1 MKRIAII
8 GGGISGLSAAF
19 LLERKRSAGMPVE
32 YVLFEQSP
40 QCGGVILTE
49 NVDECIVEAGPDSFL
64 TEKPWASEL
73 CEELGIADQLIG
85 SNDSQRKTY
94 ILVNGKLIPMPD
106 GLVFMI
112 PTKIL
117 PAGLSRLF
125 SIHTKL
131 RMMREWL
138 HPPLEVKNDE
148 SVASFVE
155 RHYGNEMVDRL
166 ADPLL
171 SGVYGGDVSQ
181 LSVKAVLPR
190 FAEMQAR
197 YGSLGKA
204 TIENR
209 RKAISKDA
217 RPIFT
222 SLKNGMQQMVDALLL
237 RIPAYC
243 LRSNTPI
250 QLVRPLDTG
259 WAVSL
264 NDKIEEFDSVI
275 IAVPAHAAAMLL
287 DSSSA
292 NLASEL
298 RGIQYSSSVTV
309 ALGYDRRVRER
320 LPAGFGYL
328 VPRVEGKRVLAVTFV
343 HNKFPHRAPEDRA
356 LLRCF
361 LGGTRD
367 EAILELADEE
377 ILRIVRKELR
387 EVLGIDSDP
396 LFSRVYKW
404 REAMAQYNVGH
415 LERLQRIERL
425 RQAVPGLFF
434 AGNAYYGI
442 GVPDCVRSGNQ
453 AASQALGGP
462 SVRSEAGPLA
472 LAGSDGFAGGAG
484 GGAYLTFSS
493 AANCVKKK

>member
-19 LLERKRSAGMPVE
+19 ALEQQRRAGMPVE
-32 YVLFEQSP
+32 YILFEASP
-40 QCGGVILTE
+40 RLGGVISTE
-49 NVDECIVEAGPDSFL
+49 RVDDCVVEAGPDSFL

-73 CEELGIADQLIG
+73 CHELGIADQLIG
-85 SNDSQRKTY
+85 SSDSQRKTY

-106 GLVFMI
+106 GLAFMI
-112 PTKIL
+112 PTKII
-117 PAGLSRLF
+117 PAALSPLF
-125 SIHTKL
+125 SFHTKL
-131 RMMREWL
+131 KMAREWF
-138 HPPLEVKNDE
+138 HSPVEVKSDE
-148 SVASFVE
+148 CVASFVE

-171 SGVYGGDVSQ
+171 SGVYGGDASQ

-197 YGSLGKA
+197 RGSLGKA
-204 TIENR
+204 MIENR
-209 RKAISKDA
+209 RKAASKDKDP

-222 SLKNGMQQMVDALLL
+222 SLQNGMQQLVDALLL
-237 RIPAYC
+237 RISGSCIRADA
-243 LRSNTPI
+243 PI
-250 QLVRPLDTG
+250 QSLSTVSGG
-259 WAVSL
+259 WRVSSR
-264 NDKIEEFDSVI
+264 DQTEQFDSVI
-275 IAVPAHAAAMLL
+275 VAVPGYAAAMLL
-287 DSSSA
+287 DGSNA

-309 ALGYDRRVRER
+309 VLGYDRRVREL
-320 LPAGFGYL
+320 LPSGFGYL
-328 VPRVEGKRVLAVTFV
+328 VPRGEGKRVLAVTFV
-343 HNKFPHRAPEDRA
+343 HNKFPHRAAEDRA

-396 LFSRVYKW
+396 LFVRVYKW
-404 REAMAQYNVGH
+404 RAAMAQYNVGH

-425 RQAVPGLFF
+425 RTEVPGLFF
-434 AGNAYYGI
+434 AGNAFNGI
-442 GVPDCVRSGNQ
+442 GVPDCVRSGDQ
-453 AASQALGGP
+453 AA
-462 SVRSEAGPLA
+462 REAIGVE
-472 LAGSDGFAGGAG
+472 
-484 GGAYLTFSS
+484 T
-493 AANCVKKK
+493 

>member
-19 LLERKRSAGMPVE
+19 FLEKRRLAGIPLE
-32 YVLFEQSP
+32 YTLFEASP
-40 QCGGVILTE
+40 RCGGVILTE
-49 NVDECIVEAGPDSFL
+49 RVDDCLVEAGPDSFL

-73 CEELGIADQLIG
+73 CDEVGIADQLVG

-106 GLVFMI
+106 GLAFMV

-117 PAGLSRLF
+117 PTALSPLF
-125 SIHTKL
+125 SWNTKL
-131 RMMREWL
+131 KMGCEWF
-138 HPPLEVKNDE
+138 HSPVEVKSDE
-148 SVASFVE
+148 CVASFVE

-171 SGVYGGDVSQ
+171 SGVYGGDASQ

-204 TIENR
+204 MIENR
-209 RKAISKDA
+209 RQATRKDV

-222 SLKNGMQQMVDALLL
+222 SLQNGMQQLVDALLL
-237 RIPAYC
+237 RIPASC

-259 WAVSL
+259 WAVSR
-264 NDKIEEFDSVI
+264 NGKIGEFDSVI
-275 IAVPAHAAAMLL
+275 MAVPAHAAANLL
-287 DSSSA
+287 NAFGA

-298 RGIQYSSSVTV
+298 RDIQYSSSVIV
-309 ALGYDRRVRER
+309 SLGYDYKVRSL
-320 LPAGFGYL
+320 LPPGFGYL
-328 VPRVEGKRVLAVTFV
+328 VPRGGGKRVLAVTLV
-343 HNKFPHRAPEDRA
+343 HNKFSHRAPEDRA

-367 EAILELADEE
+367 EAILELADEG

-396 LFSRVYKW
+396 LFARVYKW

-415 LERLQRIERL
+415 LERLQKIERL
-425 RQAVPGLFF
+425 RTEVPGLFF
-434 AGNAYYGI
+434 AGNAFNGI

-453 AASQALGGP
+453 AASQALG
-462 SVRSEAGPLA
+462 VE
-472 LAGSDGFAGGAG
+472 
-484 GGAYLTFSS
+484 T
-493 AANCVKKK
+493 